1 MCCHQVF
8 SLDALTQFH
17 LEPGRLL
24 QVDVEGLHDG
34 RVQVVGVIRQ
44 QVRVGIVADVPVVQ
58 TLDCFSD
65 LSNKSVF
72 SKISVVALTGSKLGF
87 KES

>member
-1 MCCHQVF
+1 MGCHQVF

-58 TLDCFSD
+58 TLDCLATFPTKASF
-65 LSNKSVF
+65 LRSQ
-72 SKISVVALTGSKLGF
+72 LLL
-87 KES
+87 